1 MPDAPGL
8 IRRIRAAR
16 VYDVA
21 VRTPLDLMPRL
32 SARLGRPVYVKREDL
47 QPVNASHSRMWD
59 CLPMAPQ

>member
-1 MPDAPGL
+1 MPDEPDL
-8 IRRIRAAR
+8 IRRILAAR

-47 QPVNASHSRMWD
+47 QPLNASHCRMCD
-59 CLPMAPQ
+59 CLPTVPQ

>member
-1 MPDAPGL
+1 MADAPDL
-8 IRRIRAAR
+8 IRRILAAC

-32 SARLGRPVYVKREDL
+32 SARLGCPVYAKREDL